1 MAKRKAG
8 ERDMRAESSVAG
20 AIRRRRVRVRVGP
33 GVAVRGVWTTPA
45 SPARAPGPR
54 GTPAL
59 AAIAL
64 AHGAG
69 GTLEQP
75 LLVALADGLAARGAC
90 VLRFNFPYSDAGR
103 KAPDRAPALIATV
116 AAAARWIAAR
126 PEAKGLPLVL
136 GGKSMGGRMASMLLA
151 GGAAGGGADA
161 AGAETPSAAGLLLVG
176 YPLHPAG
183 QPTKLRAEHLARV
196 PCPLLFLEGTRDPLC
211 DLALLR
217 PVLRKL
223 GRRATLHVVEG
234 GDHSF
239 AVPRA
244 LGRTAADV
252 VAELVAASVS
262 WLSTLRKNVR
272 RSERTKRPRSASAK
286 LAAPAPS
293 SRRRA
298 R

>member
-1 MAKRKAG
+1 VEAP
-8 ERDMRAESSVAG
+8 V
-20 AIRRRRVRVRVGP
+20 RRRRVRVPVAP

-45 SPARAPGPR
+45 SSGRPGRAR
-54 GTPAL
+54 L
-59 AAIAL
+59 QAAIAL

-75 LLVALADGLAARGAC
+75 LLVALADGLAARGAH
-90 VLRFNFPYSDAGR
+90 VLRFNFPYADAGR
-103 KAPDRAPALIATV
+103 RAPDRAPALIATV

-126 PEAKGLPLVL
+126 PEARGLPLVL

-151 GGAAGGGADA
+151 DGVPGATAGVPGAAPPD
-161 AGAETPSAAGLLLVG
+161 AAGLLLIG

-183 QPTKLRAEHLARV
+183 QPQKLRAEHLARV

-211 DLALLR
+211 DLALLK

-244 LGRTAADV
+244 LGRSAADV
-252 VAELVAASVS
+252 VAELVAATSA
-262 WLSTLRKNVR
+262 WLSTLRRNVR
-272 RSERTKRPRSASAK
+272 RSDTMKRPRSALAK
-286 LAAPAPS
+286 LSAPASS
-293 SRRRA
+293 SRKRA